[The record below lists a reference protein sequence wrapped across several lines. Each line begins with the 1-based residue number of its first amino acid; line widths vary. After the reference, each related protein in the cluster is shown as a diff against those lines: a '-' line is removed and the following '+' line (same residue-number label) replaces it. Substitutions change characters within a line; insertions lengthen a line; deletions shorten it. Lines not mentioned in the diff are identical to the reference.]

1 MGLSLVGDGVRTHR
15 TAVGSRVVLSY
26 EEGGQ
31 RVEQVQEVGVMG
43 GFSASADPRM
53 HFGLGRHA
61 GPVTVTIYWYGGEV
75 QTLQLEANRYHEV
88 RQPPGTTALQGR
100 R

>member
-1 MGLSLVGDGVRTHR
+1 VRTHR
-15 TAVGSRVVLSY
+15 TAVGTRVVISY
-26 EEGGQ
+26 EGRGR
-31 RVEQVQEVGVMG
+31 RVEQVQEVGLMG

-53 HFGLGRHA
+53 LFGLGRHT
-61 GPVTVTIYWYGGEV
+61 GLVTATIYWYGGEV
-75 QTLQLEANRYHEV
+75 QTLQLEADRYHEV